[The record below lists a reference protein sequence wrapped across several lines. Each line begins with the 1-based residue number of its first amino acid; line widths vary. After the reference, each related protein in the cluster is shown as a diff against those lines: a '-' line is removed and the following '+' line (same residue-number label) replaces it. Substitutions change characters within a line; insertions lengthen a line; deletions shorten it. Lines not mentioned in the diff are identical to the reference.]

1 MKDTVKKIY
10 FDMDGVLADFE
21 GGAREFCGLPK
32 LDPGQRRTEEEDDL
46 MWQKIREVEHF
57 YDRIKPLVDG
67 VEVFRKLY
75 AIYGDKCEILTGIPK
90 PRRGILTAGEDKI
103 NWSHR
108 ILSEDIVVNIV
119 YREQK
124 KDFCK
129 GSDYILIDDL
139 PSNIDSW
146 KNFGGTGILHKDAQ
160 TTLNILTE
168 KGII

>member
-1 MKDTVKKIY
+1 MKDSIKKIY

-32 LDPGQRRTEEEDDL
+32 LAQGQKRTDEEDDL
-46 MWQKIREVEHF
+46 MWQKLREVDHF
-57 YDRIKPLVDG
+57 YDRIKPLNDG
-67 VEVFRKLY
+67 VELFNKLY

-90 PRRGILTAGEDKI
+90 PKRGILTAGEDKT

-108 ILSEDIVVNIV
+108 ILNEDIVVNIV

-124 KDFCK
+124 KEFCK
-129 GSDYILIDDL
+129 GEDYILIDDL

-146 KNFGGTGILHKDAQ
+146 IEFGGTGILHKDAK
-160 TTLNILTE
+160 TTLMLLQQ